1 MQNHDLA
8 GYTVAVPETREL
20 DVFVAMLERRGA
32 RALRCPLVAIKDAPD
47 PAPVLQWI
55 AWFCQGP
62 CDDLILLTG
71 EGLRRLLACID
82 QHAPHQ
88 REPFLARLAAVRT
101 ITRGPKPGRVLRTLG
116 LKADCIADSPTT
128 QGVISTLQREDLQG
142 RIMGVQLYG
151 SEVNQPLQDF
161 LAAAGATL
169 HTVAPYVYADA
180 IEQAQVI
187 ELIDR
192 ITRREVDAIAF
203 TSMAQ
208 VQRLFRVARDS
219 ERESPLQEGLR
230 AIAVAAVG
238 PVVADSLREHGCQV
252 DAMPGES
259 FFLKPMTGALA
270 ELLAQQRGALSDDD
284 ATMPP
289 AEAHDPGQS

>member
-1 MQNHDLA
+1 MQEPDLA

-32 RALRCPLVAIKDAPD
+32 DALRYPLVAIKDAPD
-47 PAPVLQWI
+47 PAPVLRWI
-55 AWFCQGP
+55 RWFCEGH

-82 QHAPHQ
+82 QHEPPL
-88 REPFLARLAAVRT
+88 RDPFLAQLSAVRT

-116 LKADCIADSPTT
+116 LKPDVIADSPTT
-128 QGVISTLQREDLQG
+128 DGVISTLRREDLTG
-142 RIMGVQLYG
+142 RVVGVQLYG
-151 SEVNQPLQDF
+151 SEPNQPLQDF
-161 LAAAGATL
+161 LAEAGAETAI
-169 HTVAPYVYADA
+169 VAPYVYADA
-180 IEQAQVI
+180 AEDAQVL

-192 ITRREVDAIAF
+192 LAGAEINAIAF

-208 VQRLFRVARDS
+208 VERLFRVARAHERDAVLLSGLS
-219 ERESPLQEGLR
+219 EV
-230 AIAVAAVG
+230 AVAAVG
-238 PVVADSLREHGCQV
+238 PVVADALREQGCQV

-270 ELLAQQRGALSDDD
+270 ELLAEQRGHNAPDSYK
-284 ATMPP
+284 T
-289 AEAHDPGQS
+289 